1 MTTALFFCTTLFI
14 PERTRYNT
22 EVDGGGNMAFRIVHC
37 NINVTDLNKS
47 IAFYEQALGLQ
58 VARKLEAEDGSFTL
72 CYLQDDTGSFQIEL
86 TWLKDHP
93 QPYELGENES
103 HIAFATDDFE
113 AAHRLHE
120 EMAVS
125 ALRTKRWEFILFM
138 IRMTTGW
145 RLFRHRN
152 LFGYT

>member
-1 MTTALFFCTTLFI
+1 
-14 PERTRYNT
+14 
-22 EVDGGGNMAFRIVHC
+22 MAFRIVHC

-93 QPYELGENES
+93 QPMSWARMRVISLLQQM
-103 HIAFATDDFE
+103 ILRQRTDW
-113 AAHRLHE
+113 HE
-120 EMAVS
+120 EMGCICFEEQ
-125 ALRTKRWEFILFM
+125 RD
-138 IRMTTGW
+138 G
-145 RLFRHRN
+145 N
-152 LFGYT
+152 LFYS

>member
-1 MTTALFFCTTLFI
+1 
-14 PERTRYNT
+14 
-22 EVDGGGNMAFRIVHC
+22 MAFRIVHC

-47 IAFYEQALGLQ
+47 IAIYEQALGLQ

-103 HIAFATDDFE
+103 LAGGCSGIGTCLDIRKHLHFFAG
-113 AAHRLHE
+113 
-120 EMAVS
+120 V
-125 ALRTKRWEFILFM
+125 FIC
-138 IRMTTGW
+138 
-145 RLFRHRN
+145 
-152 LFGYT
+152 GYR

>member
-1 MTTALFFCTTLFI
+1 
-14 PERTRYNT
+14 
-22 EVDGGGNMAFRIVHC
+22 MAFRIVHC
-37 NINVTDLNKS
+37 NINVTDLNRS

-86 TWLKDHP
+86 TWRSPMSWARMRVISLLQQMILKQH
-93 QPYELGENES
+93 
-103 HIAFATDDFE
+103 TDCM
-113 AAHRLHE
+113 RRW
-120 EMAVS
+120 AVS

>member
-1 MTTALFFCTTLFI
+1 
-14 PERTRYNT
+14 
-22 EVDGGGNMAFRIVHC
+22 MAFRIVHC

-86 TWLKDHP
+86 TWLKD
-93 QPYELGENES
+93 
-103 HIAFATDDFE
+103 FE

-120 EMAVS
+120 EMGCICFEN
-125 ALRTKRWEFILFM
+125 KEMGIYFIHDPDDYWLEVVPA
-138 IRMTTGW
+138 
-145 RLFRHRN
+145 
-152 LFGYT
+152 

>member
-1 MTTALFFCTTLFI
+1 
-14 PERTRYNT
+14 
-22 EVDGGGNMAFRIVHC
+22 MAFRIVHC

-72 CYLQDDTGSFQIEL
+72 CYLQDDTGSFQ
-86 TWLKDHP
+86 
-93 QPYELGENES
+93 
-103 HIAFATDDFE
+103 
-113 AAHRLHE
+113 
-120 EMAVS
+120 AVS

>member
-1 MTTALFFCTTLFI
+1 
-14 PERTRYNT
+14 
-22 EVDGGGNMAFRIVHC
+22 MAFRIVHC

-120 EMAVS
+120 EMGCI